1 MLMELTDHG
10 GVGLLE
16 AGLAG
21 AGRPWLGR
29 GTRDSGSRRGFS
41 VSPGTGQSG
50 VVSEAGAI
58 GSPGP
63 RLRLR
68 ALNLLT
74 TQIACAGIGIGR
86 GSGGGSVGE
95 GCSATLSE
103 LLSRNSSRRWA
114 GRGFEDASCVIS
126 SISVTSDHD

>member
-1 MLMELTDHG
+1 MELTDQG

-16 AGLAG
+16 AGFAG

-29 GTRDSGSRRGFS
+29 GTRDSGNRRGFS
-41 VSPGTGQSG
+41 VLSGAGPSG
-50 VVSEAGAI
+50 VVAEAGAV

-74 TQIACAGIGIGR
+74 TQTACTGIDTGIGSR
-86 GSGGGSVGE
+86 GGSVGE
-95 GCSATLSE
+95 GCSAALSE
-103 LLSRNSSRRWA
+103 LLSRYSSRHWA